1 MPLYQLCCLVEEE
14 VGFFLFFLEQ
24 QNVLFKILA
33 AWKAL
38 KDLSYDLSFANVDKG
53 HPVVLLDKLVSP
65 LNITD
70 FHWGVQKSVHRIP
83 H

>member
-14 VGFFLFFLEQ
+14 VKFFLFFLEE

-38 KDLSYDLSFANVDKG
+38 KDLSVMIC
-53 HPVVLLDKLVSP
+53 HLLMLIKV
-65 LNITD
+65 I
-70 FHWGVQKSVHRIP
+70 Q
-83 H
+83 